1 MTRTKILRRL
11 SEVAPVLIAKI
22 AKPGPHCVLSCAVG
36 QMVLQR
42 FGLEATPFPA
52 EVSVANQE
60 WIDWSTDDFNG
71 GAEEQMRLGAYLLT
85 NRPQWDGGT
94 LPSLNPTTSKP
105 WDGHLALRLA
115 DTLIDLD
122 LASFARPTKG
132 IVLPAVMVAPIVDD
146 RVVGSYHHGDRATM
160 VQYAP
165 LVAPYADDY
174 QSSRDWVARDR
185 YADVVAG
192 IVKRMKESKP

>member
-11 SEVAPVLIAKI
+11 GGISPGAIAKI
-22 AKPGPHCVLSCAVG
+22 TKPGPHCVLSCAIG

-42 FGLEATPFPA
+42 FGLEAVPFPA

-60 WIDWSTDDFNG
+60 WIDWSADDFAG
-71 GAEEQMRLGAYLLT
+71 GSEEQLRLGAYLLT

-105 WDGHLALRLA
+105 WDGHLALRLG

-122 LASFARPTKG
+122 MASFIRPTKG
-132 IVLPAVMVAPIVDD
+132 ILLPAVMVAPLVDD
-146 RVVGSYHHGDRATM
+146 RVVGTYHHGDRATM

-165 LVAPYADDY
+165 LVAAYAEDY
-174 QSSRDWVARDR
+174 QQSKDWVVRDR
-185 YADVVAG
+185 YQDVVAL
-192 IVKRMKESKP
+192 IVKLMKEAKS